1 MMWIYP
7 VVTLILMVSLFA
19 YVGVRSFL
27 YGSRDG
33 MPTNARRLSLALGW
47 VCLAFVAIAIQ
58 GSAHQAV
65 RRGWI
70 SSEVQDWVFSWG
82 VSILATFCLIVGAVC
97 LWLVSKVFA
106 RVRYDEHLVSVM
118 IQSPVVGVNTSE
130 LGLTA
135 RELEVLEAMAD
146 GHLSDE
152 EIAAAFFISPAT
164 AATHVRNILRKA
176 GVHNRRDLVLMY
188 AAARPGSG
196 REEGLG
202 ASPT

>member
-7 VVTLILMVSLFA
+7 VVTLMLMISLFA
-19 YVGVRSFL
+19 YVGARSFL
-27 YGSRDG
+27 YGLRDG
-33 MPTNARRLSLALGW
+33 MPTNTRRLSLALGW

-70 SSEVQDWVFSWG
+70 SSDVQDWVFSWG
-82 VSILATFCLIVGAVC
+82 VSILATICLSVGVLC

-118 IQSPVVGVNTSE
+118 ITSPVVDVKTSE
-130 LGLTA
+130 LRLTA
-135 RELEVLEAMAD
+135 RELEVLEAMAE
-146 GHLSDE
+146 GHLSDD
-152 EIAAAFFISPAT
+152 EIAAAFYISPAT

-176 GVHNRRDLVLMY
+176 DVHNRRDLVLMY
-188 AAARPGSG
+188 SAARPDSG
-196 REEGLG
+196 TESGLE
-202 ASPT
+202 APPT